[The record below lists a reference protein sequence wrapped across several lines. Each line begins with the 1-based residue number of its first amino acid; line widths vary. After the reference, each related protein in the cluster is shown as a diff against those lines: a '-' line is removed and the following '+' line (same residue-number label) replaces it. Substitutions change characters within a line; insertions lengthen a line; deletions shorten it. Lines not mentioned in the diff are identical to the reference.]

1 MKRPTILLAALI
13 LAVAPAAYAQTA
25 SDLFGGDLGPA
36 YGRNID
42 SQFQRMSVEA
52 IASDPAYLQKIYPA
66 AMLETFFDGTFV
78 KVSLYPDGSYAV
90 LSQPGGDV
98 TAFKV
103 GKTRVTTGGE
113 TWDSDGWNLKAG
125 EFAAPKRRSDVTI
138 SISASGQQMEVECL
152 TRFERSEHA
161 ITFYIGPMNGM
172 QCLGMADD
180 NVLSAHDMVRI
191 AEGAIEAPAA
201 SSGI

>member
-13 LAVAPAAYAQTA
+13 LAVAPAYAQTA
-25 SDLFGGDLGPA
+25 GDIFGGDLGPQ
-36 YGRNID
+36 YSRNID
-42 SQFQRMSVEA
+42 SQFQRMTVEA
-52 IASDPAYLQKIYPA
+52 IASDPAYLQKIYPT
-66 AMLETFFDGTFV
+66 AMLERFFEGTFV

-98 TAFKV
+98 TGFKV
-103 GKTRVTTGGE
+103 GKSHVKTSSQ

-125 EFAAPKRRSDVTI
+125 EFAAPKRRSEVTI
-138 SISASGQQMEVECL
+138 SISARGQQMDVECK

-180 NVLSAHDMVRI
+180 NVLSATDMVRI
-191 AEGAIEAPAA
+191 AKGEIDHPAPA
-201 SSGI
+201 SGM